1 MPRFLQK
8 AIAHPSP
15 RVAFTARV
23 RYEYT
28 GYCAPHQPVN
38 PRVHDP
44 ACSTSS
50 RTLAASQASPW
61 TTRARRT
68 RCPAV
73 LATKRDNDNQRRTRA
88 HPKHRPAQTVTEPI
102 RASKVRARPIRP
114 NRIARRA
121 DRQNRSRDEH
131 TPMNP
136 HAPASPGG
144 GRRPGGGGQSP
155 RRARARKRGRHR
167 PPLRPSRNGFRADA
181 WEIPWSGM
189 LGHAGTGPDGRLL
202 MLGGVAVGV
211 YRAMR

>member
-23 RYEYT
+23 RYKYT
-28 GYCAPHQPVN
+28 GYCAQHQPVN

-50 RTLAASQASPW
+50 RTLAASQASAW

-136 HAPASPGG
+136 HAPASPVRWATTGWG
-144 GRRPGGGGQSP
+144 WAKSAVVPGTRTLTPDLTCAS
-155 RRARARKRGRHR
+155 K
-167 PPLRPSRNGFRADA
+167 PSGALF
-181 WEIPWSGM
+181 E
-189 LGHAGTGPDGRLL
+189 
-202 MLGGVAVGV
+202 LGGK
-211 YRAMR
+211 R